1 MGGSYSLCAGY
12 AHQSKYD
19 LYAAGLTSLN
29 KIKVF
34 QSRVNVADI
43 QFQVAPLALS
53 FYQFNNKDFM
63 VAGGVEGTI
72 YVIKVKIVDD
82 K

>member
-1 MGGSYSLCAGY
+1 M
-12 AHQSKYD
+12 
-19 LYAAGLTSLN
+19 
-29 KIKVF
+29 
-34 QSRVNVADI
+34 ADI

-82 K
+82 KWFYFLDYFVKNA